1 MEQEMVESKFTSGY
15 NKGFRMTFE
24 NGFAISVQWGVGNY
38 CEKKDDGEW
47 SESTKHDFWSSNSAE
62 IAVFNK
68 EGGFI
73 NIRGYEIEKED
84 GTIEEYDDVVS
95 GWLSTNE
102 VAKVIAIVSSAQ
114 TEDEVIKKV
123 KSLNL

>member
-1 MEQEMVESKFTSGY
+1 MSKFTSSH

-38 CEKKDDGEW
+38 CEKKHSGEW
-47 SESTKHDFWSSNSAE
+47 NEPTKHDYWDSNSAE
-62 IAVFNK
+62 IAVFGK
-68 EGGFI
+68 DGEFI
-73 NIRGYEIEKED
+73 NISGYELEEED
-84 GTIEEYDDVVS
+84 GTVKKVNDVVS
-95 GWLSTNE
+95 GWLSTNQ

-114 TEDEVIKKV
+114 TKDEVIKKV